1 MSSSDVFFS
10 FKGRINRAQFWK
22 YNLVLF
28 VFIIVLS
35 VLVLLTGVVQTEEQL
50 DTFFTWAF
58 FITIWPYLAISVKRC
73 HDRDK
78 SGAWVIVSFA
88 PVIGIIWWL
97 IDLGLL
103 QGTPEKNIYDQL

>member
-1 MSSSDVFFS
+1 MNSSDVFFS

-28 VFIIVLS
+28 VLIIVLS
-35 VLVLLTGVVQTEEQL
+35 VLVLLAGVVQTEEQL
-50 DTFFTWAF
+50 DTFSTWVF

-88 PVIGIIWWL
+88 PVIGTIWWL